1 MSEDLNLALYSF
13 LTKTRRGSLPK
24 RVVSVVTGQEFEA
37 EGVPRFEYFRGVP
50 GEVVYDLTRF
60 RGIVSHDEESVT
72 VRAGTTWK
80 EVLDKFPDVATFS
93 VLEFSVGGSVYFDD
107 PIFGFNEYKSI
118 RSQVRVKA
126 FSQGKVEEGPYNG
139 GIPIEITLKRS
150 KDELVHYKSDLGSA
164 SQFMA
169 TIVDWAPL
177 PHLFRDITFVK
188 KGKEFSL
195 YVSYPTFR
203 ADLVARRLASLP
215 GIEERDTP
223 FFESVGSYKR
233 IYWYYGTLQASELG
247 LLNQFVNLDNVDMVV
262 RLGRRGTVVL
272 SLYSDSPLN
281 LPPELVLLSFSDMP
295 NKEAFTSPCIMCG
308 KCVEVCP
315 HVRLK
320 GGVSFSPLGFYALRP
335 FYDVK
340 EIATCSYCGACEAVC
355 PVNLPILKD
364 FAPFATF
371 VEVKG
376 PGISSSETSEEVLL
390 VTDISSSLE
399 EEVKLAL
406 VFLRS
411 KGVNVKPYYYS
422 KPLKDLLL
430 RKVEENVV
438 EKDLSFAKKI
448 YVVTP
453 EEYRVLKN
461 YLKDKEVILV
471 QELALNDL
479 KGSYKVHR
487 GCYYDLRTD
496 NCSYAFL
503 DLMSG
508 RKTEKKLDFNVSLCP
523 FTANK
528 LNITTPLRLL
538 LGSKITKYQG
548 KISPIIEMYR
558 NLIKKYKEELEWYE
572 GLDDDAVRVI
582 KENVMIQAIKASN
595 VEDVAELIGVLEGYT
610 TLDEETKLL
619 LEALKKITKT

>member
-1 MSEDLNLALYSF
+1 MSEDLNLAFYSF
-13 LTKTRRGSLPK
+13 VTKTRRGSLPK
-24 RVVSVVTGQEFEA
+24 RVVSVVTGEEFEA

-50 GEVVYDLTRF
+50 GEIVYDLTRF
-60 RGIVSHDEESVT
+60 RGIVSHNEEYVT

-80 EVLDKFPDVATFS
+80 EVLDKFPDVIAFS
-93 VLEFSVGGSVYFDD
+93 ILEFSVGGSVYFDD
-107 PIFGFNEYKSI
+107 PIFGFNEFKTI
-118 RSQVRVKA
+118 RSIVRVKA
-126 FSQGKVEEGPYNG
+126 FTQGKIKEGPYNG
-139 GIPIEITLKRS
+139 GIPIQVTLKRS
-150 KDELVHYKSDLGSA
+150 KDELIHYKSDLSNA
-164 SQFMA
+164 SQFVA
-169 TIVDWAPL
+169 TIIDWAAL

-195 YVSYPTFR
+195 YVSYPKLR
-203 ADLVARRLASLP
+203 SDLVARRLASLP
-215 GIEERDTP
+215 RLEERDTP
-223 FFESVGSYKR
+223 FFESVESYKR

-247 LLNQFVNLDNVDMVV
+247 LLSQFVNLDNVDMVI

-272 SLYSDSPLN
+272 SLYSDSPLS
-281 LPPELVLLSFSDMP
+281 LPAELTLLSFSDTP
-295 NKEAFTSPCIMCG
+295 NTEAFTSPCIMCG

-315 HVRLK
+315 HVKLK
-320 GGVSFSPLGFYALRP
+320 GGVGFSPLGFYALRP
-335 FYDVK
+335 FYDVS

-355 PVNLPILKD
+355 PVNLPILRD

-371 VEVKG
+371 VEMKG
-376 PGISSSETSEEVLL
+376 PEISSSETSEEVLL

-411 KGVNVKPYYYS
+411 KGVDVKPYYYS

-479 KGSYKVHR
+479 KGTYKVHR

-508 RKTEKKLDFNVSLCP
+508 RKTEKKLDFDVSFCP
-523 FTANK
+523 FTADK
-528 LNITTPLRLL
+528 LNISTPLRLL
-538 LGSKITKYQG
+538 LGSKITKYEE
-548 KISPIIEMYR
+548 KISPIIEIYR
-558 NLIKKYKEELEWYE
+558 DLIKKYKEELEWYE
-572 GLDDDAVRVI
+572 GLDDEIVRVI
-582 KENVMIQAIKASN
+582 KENVMIQAVKASN
-595 VEDVAELIGVLEGYT
+595 VEDLSELIGVLEGYT
-610 TLDEETKLL
+610 VLDEEAKLL
-619 LEALKKITKT
+619 LEALKKIIKT